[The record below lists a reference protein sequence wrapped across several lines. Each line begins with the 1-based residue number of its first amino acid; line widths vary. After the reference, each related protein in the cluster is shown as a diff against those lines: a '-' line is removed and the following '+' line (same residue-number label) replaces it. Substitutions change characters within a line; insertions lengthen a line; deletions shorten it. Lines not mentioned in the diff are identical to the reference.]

1 MIFRVVIENY
11 YGRLKLYWTILRNK
25 FRDSHSNYDKMFDIC
40 CGLTN
45 FLLKY
50 SPLRAEDGEYYNALL
65 KELQEQN
72 ISLQEN
78 KRKKMA
84 EYKNK
89 RKRNNSLSIISFREN
104 FQ

>member
-25 FRDSHSNYDKMFDIC
+25 FRDIYSNYDKMFDIC

-72 ISLQEN
+72 ISSR
-78 KRKKMA
+78 RK
-84 EYKNK
+84 
-89 RKRNNSLSIISFREN
+89 
-104 FQ
+104 

>member
-1 MIFRVVIENY
+1 M
-11 YGRLKLYWTILRNK
+11 YWTILRNK
-25 FRDSHSNYDKMFDIC
+25 FRDSHSNYDKIFDIC

-65 KELQEQN
+65 KELQEIN
-72 ISLQEN
+72 LSLEEN

-89 RKRNNSLSIISFREN
+89 RKRNNALSLASFREN
-104 FQ
+104 Y